1 MGLRYPCDD
10 CGSLDD
16 VAHLKIYA
24 EVSSSYF
31 NAEGERRLVSL
42 PPEDEDD
49 PPLLPEYEGDLCHSC
64 LSRRIVELSIF
75 LGRLK
80 KPVIKP

>member
-1 MGLRYPCDD
+1 MALRYPCDD
-10 CGSLDD
+10 CGSMDD

-31 NAEGERRLVSL
+31 NAQGERHLVSL
-42 PPEDEDD
+42 PEDEDD

-64 LSRRIVELSIF
+64 LSRRIVDLSNLLRGF
-75 LGRLK
+75 R
-80 KPVIKP
+80 KPATK

>member
-10 CGSLDD
+10 CGSTDD

-31 NAEGERRLVSL
+31 NAEGERHLVSL
-42 PPEDEDD
+42 PPEDKDD
-49 PPLLPEYEGDLCHSC
+49 PPLLPEYQGDFCHSC
-64 LSRRIVELSIF
+64 LSRRIVDLAEL
-75 LGRLK
+75 LGAFK
-80 KPVIKP
+80 KRMIS

>member
-1 MGLRYPCDD
+1 MSLRYPCDD
-10 CGSLDD
+10 CGSMDD

-31 NAEGERRLVSL
+31 TEGKRHLVSL
-42 PPEDEDD
+42 PSEDEDD

-64 LSRRIVELSIF
+64 LSRRILDLSNF
-75 LGRLK
+75 LGGFK
-80 KPVIKP
+80 KLIIK